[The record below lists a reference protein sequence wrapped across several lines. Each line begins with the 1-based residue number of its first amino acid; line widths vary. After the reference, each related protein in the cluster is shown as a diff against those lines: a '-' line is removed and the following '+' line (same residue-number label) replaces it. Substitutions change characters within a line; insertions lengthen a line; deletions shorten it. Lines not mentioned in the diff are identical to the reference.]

1 MKKSDVMLGVLLAII
16 GLMMIIAP
24 DQCIKVAVIS
34 LGLEAIINGAY
45 NLLKMRQLV
54 SDPTFQLAILIRGLI
69 SVVIGLLAIILPL
82 RFAATM
88 WTIMLY
94 MLAFYLI
101 AASII
106 ELYAMTKLR
115 TTGIDRK
122 QYTIEVVISFIAALI
137 LFLIPQQIG
146 LALIRVLGIIL
157 FIISGAYTLYEWKN
171 RPIIIDEIEIIDES
185 Q

>member
-1 MKKSDVMLGVLLAII
+1 MKKSDFLLGILLAII

-34 LGLEAIINGAY
+34 LGLEAIINGAI
-45 NLLKMRQLV
+45 NVFKIRSLV
-54 SDPTFQLAILIRGLI
+54 SDPSFQLAILLRGII
-69 SVVIGLLAIILPL
+69 SIIIGVLAIVLPL

-94 MLAFYLI
+94 MLAFYLL
-101 AASII
+101 AASVI

-115 TTGIDRK
+115 ASGIDRK
-122 QYTIEVVISFIAALI
+122 EYAIEVVISFIAAII
-137 LFLIPQQIG
+137 LFLIPRQIG
-146 LALIRVLGIIL
+146 LTLIRVLGIVL

-171 RPIIIDEIEIIDES
+171 RPIVVDKVEIIES
-185 Q
+185 SD